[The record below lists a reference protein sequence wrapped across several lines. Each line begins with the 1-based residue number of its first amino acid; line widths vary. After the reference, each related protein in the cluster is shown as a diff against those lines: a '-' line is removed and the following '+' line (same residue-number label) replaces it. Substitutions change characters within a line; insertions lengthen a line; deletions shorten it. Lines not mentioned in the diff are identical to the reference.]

1 MALETEL
8 AHLVWDNPD
17 LSEQVFILYPS
28 RPMSARCASGLADR
42 LDGPPTWRVL
52 PYEDAI
58 ASWVGG
64 EMRYFSP
71 VPRQEPTHPRP
82 RRIEGR
88 IEVIDHYWCLWV
100 DLDGPHGLESVEA
113 RLRHLDFWPSAIV
126 GSGNRGF
133 HLYFR
138 LALSVPI
145 ALIELYNRALAEL
158 VGGDVTSPAMPNTA
172 LRVPGTVNETSGRTA
187 ELVEMSGAAY
197 GANALHRLNAGLLP
211 ALEPMMQKLQRR
223 RQAAERRV
231 AAAERR
237 RQKVEQRE
245 ERVFE
250 IRQELDRRGERISEI
265 RQQLDRKRA
274 AVERREEHVDRRARA
289 LDDQRGALERWK
301 GNIRARLQRLRR
313 SLSRTA
319 RTLFPTRPDS

>member
-17 LSEQVFILYPS
+17 QREQVFILYPS
-28 RPMSARCASGLADR
+28 RSAMPARCPSGLADR
-42 LDGPPTWRVL
+42 LDGPPTQHVL

-64 EMRYFSP
+64 EMRHFSP
-71 VPRQEPTHPRP
+71 VPRQEPTRL
-82 RRIEGR
+82 RR

-100 DLDGPHGLESVEA
+100 DLDGPHALESVEA
-113 RLRHLDFWPSAIV
+113 RLRPLDFWPSAIV

-158 VGGDVTSPAMPNTA
+158 VGGDATSPAMPNTA
-172 LRVPGTVNETSGRTA
+172 LRIPGTVNETSGRPA
-187 ELVEMSGAAY
+187 ELVEMSGVAY
-197 GANALHRLNAGLLP
+197 GGNALHRLHAGLLP

-223 RQAAERRV
+223 RQAAERIV

-237 RQKVEQRE
+237 RQTVDQRE
-245 ERVFE
+245 ERVSE

-274 AVERREEHVDRRARA
+274 TLERREEHVDRRARA

>member
-28 RPMSARCASGLADR
+28 RSDVPARCPSGLADI
-42 LDGPPTWRVL
+42 LDGPPTQHVL

-58 ASWVGG
+58 ASWEGG
-64 EMRYFSP
+64 EMRHFGP
-71 VPRQEPTHPRP
+71 VPRQDPTRPRP
-82 RRIEGR
+82 RRMRIEGQT
-88 IEVIDHYWCLWV
+88 EVIDHYWCLWV

-113 RLRHLDFWPSAIV
+113 RLRPLDFWPSAIV

-138 LALSVPI
+138 LALSLPI

-158 VGGDVTSPAMPNTA
+158 VGGDVTAPAMPNTA

-187 ELVEMSGAAY
+187 ELVEMSGATY

-211 ALEPMMQKLQRR
+211 ALEPMMHRLQRR
-223 RQAAERRV
+223 RHASKRRLVAVERR
-231 AAAERR
+231 
-237 RQKVEQRE
+237 
-245 ERVFE
+245 
-250 IRQELDRRGERISEI
+250 RQELDRREERISEI

-274 AVERREEHVDRRARA
+274 AVKRREEHVDRRARA